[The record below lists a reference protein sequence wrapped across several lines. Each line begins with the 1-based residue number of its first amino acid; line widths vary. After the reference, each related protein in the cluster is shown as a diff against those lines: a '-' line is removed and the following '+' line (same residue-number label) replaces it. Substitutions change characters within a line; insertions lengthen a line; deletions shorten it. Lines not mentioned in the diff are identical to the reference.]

1 MVWTNAATEWYNAK
15 KGTSYIPVYTD
26 GGDIIRDS
34 RDTNATACDNALA
47 GSGNGFRLL
56 ASNEWELAA
65 RYKSDANNDG
75 DISDAGEYYPGN
87 YASGATADYTDAT
100 ATGLVAWYIDN
111 SGGTTHDVKTKAA
124 NALGLYDMSGNVW
137 EWCFDLSG
145 SNRVLRGG
153 DWVAG
158 GDYVQLGI
166 VVDISPTY
174 KENQTGLRLGRT
186 E

>member
-1 MVWTNAATEWYNAK
+1 
-15 KGTSYIPVYTD
+15 
-26 GGDIIRDS
+26 
-34 RDTNATACDNALA
+34 
-47 GSGNGFRLL
+47 
-56 ASNEWELAA
+56 
-65 RYKSDANNDG
+65 
-75 DISDAGEYYPGN
+75 
-87 YASGATADYTDAT
+87 
-100 ATGLVAWYIDN
+100 
-111 SGGTTHDVKTKAA
+111 
-124 NALGLYDMSGNVW
+124 MSGNVW